1 MNKKIIITIIVFL
14 LLIGGIFIFVNQN
27 KSFEEKLKDIGYSD
41 KEAKEI
47 SNLVSEEDENII
59 LNNEYN
65 DDLINI
71 LNSKNYKD
79 DNLKLYLEY
88 ASNNKKADTNAIIN
102 IVNLDLTDYEY
113 SDFLG
118 ELASQKYFIKS
129 NLDRYL
135 KHNNDDAE
143 ETVSEVN
150 CNLDYDYY
158 ENTKETNTDDDNLM
172 LVNKY
177 YYLTEDY
184 EPDDLVTLDSTY
196 NMGTNNQMR
205 KVAADAFMK
214 MADAARLDNITIKN
228 ASGYR
233 SYEYQVTLYNDYVKR
248 DGKQAADTYSA
259 RAGYSEHQTGLVSDI
274 NQIED
279 AFENTDAFKWLS
291 ENSYKYGFILRF
303 PKDKENLTGYK
314 YEPWHYRYVG
324 TEAAK
329 IIHDEDLTLEEYY
342 AYYIQND

>member
-1 MNKKIIITIIVFL
+1 MKKIIIIIIVFL
-14 LLIGGIFIFVNQN
+14 LLIGGIFILLNQN

-41 KEAKEI
+41 KEANEI
-47 SNLVSEEDENII
+47 STLVSENDENII
-59 LNNEYN
+59 LNSEYN
-65 DDLINI
+65 SNLIDI
-71 LNSKNYKD
+71 LNNKDYKE
-79 DNLKLYLEY
+79 DNLNLYLNY
-88 ASNNKKADTNAIIN
+88 ANSNKKADSSAIIN
-102 IVNLDLTDYEY
+102 IVNLDLTDYKY
-113 SDFLG
+113 SKFLG
-118 ELASQKYFIKS
+118 ELVTQKYFIKN

-135 KHNNDDAE
+135 NYDSKDAE
-143 ETVSEVN
+143 KTVSEVN
-150 CNLDYDYY
+150 CNLDYAYY
-158 ENTKETNTDDDNLM
+158 ENTKATNIDDNELM

-196 NMGTNNQMR
+196 NIGTNNQMR
-205 KVAADAFMK
+205 KEAADAFME
-214 MADAARLDNITIKN
+214 MADAAKLDNITIKN

-233 SYEYQVTLYNDYVKR
+233 SYQYQVTLYDNYVKR
-248 DGKQAADTYSA
+248 DGKEAADTYSA

-274 NQIED
+274 NQIND

-324 TEAAK
+324 QEVAK

-342 AYYIQND
+342 AYYM